1 MGNALVVC
9 DHRPSEDNPILVM
22 QGKGVQ
28 HIMAYDADEDT
39 HACVTLTDEEV
50 VNLIVTLSKSVMGKG

>member
-1 MGNALVVC
+1 MGNALVVR

-22 QGKGVQ
+22 QGKDVQ

-39 HACVTLTDEEV
+39 YACVTLTDSEIIE
-50 VNLIVTLSKSVMGKG
+50 LIVTLSKSVMGKG